1 MPLMEGELR
10 DAGIIQGQKRGSEPT
25 EIEPDKFSFLRTR
38 ETKITASYLRLKRIT
53 AFQKN
58 LKDFLRREIN

>member
-53 AFQKN
+53 AF
-58 LKDFLRREIN
+58 